1 MFLRLFLTL
10 LLMAGLTVDF
20 NTMSLS
26 FGTSVY
32 AYDDD
37 DDEYDCDCDGDDGS
51 DDGGNEEGNEDE
63 EGEEDEYEGDNE
75 DGDFDYGEEG
85 EDGEDGEDGEEEKDI
100 YEMLAE
106 LAQENGIEY
115 NEWDDSGEFWSNA
128 DETVVSEVLE
138 SMHELNDDGSSDSS
152 SDDHSS
158 DAQNS
163 DSGDTDKDDKAPDG
177 WGYHGSIDG
186 GMSVDEFVVTAHQE
200 EEKEPEEKDEPVTND
215 DDDEEEGDDEERQ
228 LKDPNEPKEEDDE
241 CQGEQCDI
249 CGGYRSAGT
258 VFRSSGG
265 SASNCPACT
274 CSECKKVSNS
284 AEKHVNHQNY
294 KTLLNDMTADD
305 MAGKVGVML
314 DWGAQNPNN
323 VGEMQ
328 WTGRT
333 YDNLSSAQSTIAAEM
348 EKNPEYGNPT
358 IVGAVYQMEEGQTTF
373 TDRQLVDLLEMHA
386 HGISFSGIYLVGGGS
401 VYSLRINSSM
411 GANSV
416 TTSDIKGLRAAL
428 DGDNF
433 SAENSTEGKI
443 YQNAMKSSG
452 NELYSKISMYNEMNF
467 GISFLKGKL
476 AGEDY
481 SFSKIEASMS
491 SESGLN
497 EINGE
502 KCE

>member
-1 MFLRLFLTL
+1 MRGKTMFLRLFLTL

-20 NTMSLS
+20 HTMSLG
-26 FGTSVY
+26 FGTAVY
-32 AYDDD
+32 ACGFDDD
-37 DDEYDCDCDGDDGS
+37 WNSDWYRGCEDCSIELYDVVVSGGGEDDDPTWYTDWGWEWPDDDINDDEFEIDEDIDIPDDEPS
-51 DDGGNEEGNEDE
+51 DPEPEDE
-63 EGEEDEYEGDNE
+63 CE
-75 DGDFDYGEEG
+75 
-85 EDGEDGEDGEEEKDI
+85 
-100 YEMLAE
+100 
-106 LAQENGIEY
+106 
-115 NEWDDSGEFWSNA
+115 
-128 DETVVSEVLE
+128 
-138 SMHELNDDGSSDSS
+138 
-152 SDDHSS
+152 
-158 DAQNS
+158 
-163 DSGDTDKDDKAPDG
+163 
-177 WGYHGSIDG
+177 
-186 GMSVDEFVVTAHQE
+186 
-200 EEKEPEEKDEPVTND
+200 
-215 DDDEEEGDDEERQ
+215 
-228 LKDPNEPKEEDDE
+228 
-241 CQGEQCDI
+241 GEQCPI
-249 CGGYRSAGT
+249 CGGYISSGT
-258 VFRSSGG
+258 MFRSSGEN
-265 SASNCPACT
+265 ASSCIACT
-274 CSECKKVSNS
+274 CSECKKVNES
-284 AEKHVNHQNY
+284 AEKHINHQNY

-333 YDNLSSAQSTIAAEM
+333 YDNLSSAQSTIAAEKK
-348 EKNPEYGNPT
+348 KNPNYGSPT
-358 IVGAVYQMEEGQTTF
+358 IVGAVYHMEEGQTTF

-416 TTSDIKGLRAAL
+416 IQSDIQGLRDAL
-428 DGDNF
+428 DGDYF
-433 SAENSTEGKI
+433 DAENSTYGKF
-443 YQNAMKSSG
+443 YQDVMISSDG